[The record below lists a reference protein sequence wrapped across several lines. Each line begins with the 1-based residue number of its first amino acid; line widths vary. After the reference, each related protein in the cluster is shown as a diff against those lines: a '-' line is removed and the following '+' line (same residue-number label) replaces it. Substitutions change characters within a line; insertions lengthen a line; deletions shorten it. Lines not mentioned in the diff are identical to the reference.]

1 MRESETRAERVR
13 RLLAAEASER
23 ERQARMAVVAAE
35 EERVAEIEAAEGGG
49 ECAVREAPAGVEGVE
64 EGEAEVMPVRAIEVG
79 GEARGDE
86 ARPLPMRHPLKTGG
100 RQAPRS
106 RAAAERQRAEERE
119 GNGEQGW
126 LKRRP
131 SKRSGEGGS
140 QREARNQRRKE
151 ALGARSNMLADETG

>member
-1 MRESETRAERVR
+1 M
-13 RLLAAEASER
+13 
-23 ERQARMAVVAAE
+23 
-35 EERVAEIEAAEGGG
+35 
-49 ECAVREAPAGVEGVE
+49 
-64 EGEAEVMPVRAIEVG
+64 GEAGVMPVRAIEVG

-140 QREARNQRRKE
+140 QQEARNQRRKE
-151 ALGARSNMLADETG
+151 ALDARSMLADETGLEGTGSEAQK